1 MPDFAGICTCTKT
14 GQILWHFAC
23 SLLLDLGTCSVPN
36 TSAAEDRRERAVL
49 TSRPADASL
58 ASQPAAQVGAA
69 ILLSLVTFTAAY
81 AGNVG
86 DHSCVGT
93 ARSFNCVDNWAT
105 SGDPYV
111 RIVPGAVGEA
121 EKAQMMERDQRWLA
135 RCRPLVQRDSYGV
148 ARYYYASPGCEFGIG
163 SD

>member
-1 MPDFAGICTCTKT
+1 M
-14 GQILWHFAC
+14 
-23 SLLLDLGTCSVPN
+23 
-36 TSAAEDRRERAVL
+36 L

-58 ASQPAAQVGAA
+58 ASCPAAQVGTA
-69 ILLSLVTFTAAY
+69 ILLSLVTLTAAY
-81 AGNVG
+81 AGNV
-86 DHSCVGT
+86 DDQSCVGT

-111 RIVPGAVGEA
+111 RIVPDAVGEA

-135 RCRPLVQRDSYGV
+135 RCRPFVQRDSYGV
-148 ARYYYASPGCEFGIG
+148 ARYHYASPGCEFGVG